1 MFSKFN
7 ARESIEQ
14 FFEERFPT
22 LVGLVAIAGLLAP
35 GHPAH
40 KFMQGL
46 AGEFG
51 GEDYLNPLMNQYWF
65 FDLDQ
70 VAARCRLLEWLEN
83 KITAMDVHR
92 ALTNYLTVQ
101 TLRPWTE
108 IHC

>member
-1 MFSKFN
+1 
-7 ARESIEQ
+7 
-14 FFEERFPT
+14 
-22 LVGLVAIAGLLAP
+22 
-35 GHPAH
+35 
-40 KFMQGL
+40 
-46 AGEFG
+46 
-51 GEDYLNPLMNQYWF
+51 MNQYWF